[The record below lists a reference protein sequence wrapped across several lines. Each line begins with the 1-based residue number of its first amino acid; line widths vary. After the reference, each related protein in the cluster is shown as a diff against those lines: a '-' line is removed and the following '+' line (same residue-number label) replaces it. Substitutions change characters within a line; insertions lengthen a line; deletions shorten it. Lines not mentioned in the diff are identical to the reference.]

1 MRKAWKHLFA
11 LAAAFVVAVATLGV
25 RALAEDPT
33 YKITIQNAEAGH
45 TYEAYQIFAGTYS
58 GGVLSDITWGTGI
71 ADTATLEAKYGTA
84 SALAEKLT
92 ATDNTKVDAK
102 VLAAYLSTTT
112 DMLSKDNVKSFT
124 WNDADK
130 TYTAS
135 GLPAGYYLVKD
146 QDNSLDTST
155 GTSYTDFIMQV
166 VGDVTIEAKGSAPTV
181 TKTVLSGTTYQKYLD
196 TAIGSTVTF
205 KLEAT
210 LPTKYDNFSTY
221 ALSFVDT
228 HDPGLTYSANTASIT
243 AQLVHAGADTGTTI
257 ANTAYTTTYSDTE
270 RKLTIAFS
278 NLKADVA
285 DAKFGDHI
293 IVTYNMT
300 LNENAVIGGNG
311 NPNTV
316 KLDYS
321 NNPTKKD
328 STGSTPE
335 DKAIVFTYGVRIAKV
350 DQDRKALT
358 GATFTLESKGTDGTY
373 KTVGDAT
380 VSDNL
385 HTWKGLAPGTYRLT
399 ETAAPAQYNKLAK
412 SMEFTITASHT
423 PGTNGSVDH
432 VVGASDVSID
442 GTTTHFV
449 SVTDDTSTYLGLTV
463 QNKKG
468 STLPSTGGM
477 GTTLFYG
484 IGGLLVVAGGALFI
498 AKKNAGK
505 IN

>member
-25 RALAEDPT
+25 RALAEDT
-33 YKITIQNAEAGH
+33 SSITIQNAEAGH

-58 GGVLSDITWGTGI
+58 DGVLSDVTWGTGI
-71 ADTATLEAKYGTA
+71 ADKATLEEKYGTA

-350 DQDRKALT
+350 DQDSKALT

-380 VSDNL
+380 VSGNL
-385 HTWKGLAPGTYRLT
+385 HAWKGLAPGTYRLT
-399 ETAAPAQYNKLAK
+399 ETAAPAQYNKLTTP
-412 SMEFTITASHT
+412 MEFTITADHK
-423 PGTNGSVDH
+423 TNTDGSVDH
-432 VVGASDVSID
+432 IVGASDVSID